1 MLKGKKI
8 LIGVTGSIAA
18 YKIPLLVRLLVRE
31 GAEVK
36 IIVTEAAKDFVT
48 PLTLSTLS
56 GNPVLSDF
64 FDARD
69 GSWTSHVE
77 LGHWADAFLL
87 APVSANT
94 MAKMA
99 NGNADNL
106 LVATYLAAKCPVL
119 FAPAMDVDMFNHPS
133 TQKNIQAL
141 QSYGNILLEP
151 ETGELASGLTGA
163 GRLQEPDRIFEF
175 LKGFFQKKKEF
186 NKLKVLVTAGPT
198 YEPIDPVRFIGNY
211 SSGKMGYAI
220 ADAFAEQG
228 AEVSLVSGPVTG
240 ISALPRVKVTHVQT
254 SGQMY
259 EAVTGQATAADI
271 IVMAAAVAD
280 FTPDTPASKK
290 IKKEKQDEPGI
301 RLSLRPTRD
310 ILATL
315 GQKKGKKQILV
326 GFALETDN
334 ELANAQAKLKNKNL
348 DLIVLNSLREEGAG
362 FGHATNKVTILDRKG
377 GRVEYELKD
386 KKAVA
391 RDLLDRIALLIDR

>member
-18 YKIPLLVRLLVRE
+18 YKMPLLVRLLVRE

-36 IIVTEAAKDFVT
+36 IVMTEAAKDFVT
-48 PLTLSTLS
+48 PLTLATLS

-77 LGHWADAFLL
+77 LGYWADAFLI

-94 MAKMA
+94 MAKMV

-106 LVATYLAAKCPVL
+106 LVATYLAARCPVM

-133 TQKNIQAL
+133 TQKNIQVL
-141 QSYGNILLEP
+141 QSYGNLLLEP
-151 ETGELASGLTGA
+151 ETGALASGLTGA
-163 GRLQEPDRIFEF
+163 GRLQEPERIFNF
-175 LKGFFQKKKEF
+175 LKEFFQKKKEF
-186 NKLKVLVTAGPT
+186 DKLKVLVTAGPT
-198 YEPIDPVRFIGNY
+198 YEPIDPVRFIGNF

-228 AEVSLVSGPVTG
+228 AEVNLVSGPVTG
-240 ISALPRVKVTHVQT
+240 LTPLPGVKVTPIQT
-254 SGQMY
+254 AGQMY
-259 EAVTGQATAADI
+259 EAVMERAKAADI

-280 FTPDTPASKK
+280 FTPEAPADKK
-290 IKKEKQDEPGI
+290 IKKEKQDKPLMH
-301 RLSLRPTRD
+301 LSLRPTRD
-310 ILATL
+310 ILAAL

-334 ELANAQAKLKNKNL
+334 ELANAKTKLKNKNL
-348 DLIVLNSLREEGAG
+348 DLIVLNSLREKGAG
-362 FGHATNKVTILDRKG
+362 FGHETNKVSILDRNG
-377 GRVEYELKD
+377 GFIAYELKD

-391 RDLLDRIALLIDR
+391 RDLLDRIAKLQTG